1 MRSASLKIPK
11 DAALEEQL
19 MLMLLVLCQ
28 LLRSSYPGE
37 PGESAL
43 KPRSLQS
50 HRLYSPWNSPDQIT
64 GVGSSSFLQGIF
76 PSQGLSPGL
85 LHCRQILYRLSPQ
98 GSLRIL
104 EWQPI
109 PSPGDFPDL
118 RIKPG
123 SPSLQADSL
132 PAELPGKPPVKLAV
146 F

>member
-1 MRSASLKIPK
+1 MDCSPPH
-11 DAALEEQL
+11 
-19 MLMLLVLCQ
+19 
-28 LLRSSYPGE
+28 SSVHGDFA
-37 PGESAL
+37 G
-43 KPRSLQS
+43 K
-50 HRLYSPWNSPDQIT
+50 NT
-64 GVGSSSFLQGIF
+64 GVGCHALLQGIF

>member
-76 PSQGLSPGL
+76 PSQGLSPGPP
-85 LHCRQILYRLSPQ
+85 HYRQILYQLSHQ
-98 GSLRIL
+98 GSPRIL
-104 EWQPI
+104 EWVAI
-109 PSPGDFPDL
+109 PFSRGSSPPRNRTQVSCIAGRFFT
-118 RIKPG
+118 I
-123 SPSLQADSL
+123 
-132 PAELPGKPPVKLAV
+132 
-146 F
+146 